1 MAKLFFINSVNN
13 KIIDIKRNKFI
24 VYKNKN
30 ICNNKH
36 SLNKKKTNQFKN
48 MNIKFEVF
56 HIKNTKKCKVLKNN
70 KLVYEN
76 IFYSKE
82 NFASDGKNGPNI
94 IYNKSIRSS
103 SYRGVSRNGNK
114 WQVLLMNKKNKY
126 YLGNHNKEIIAA
138 KIYDIFA
145 IKLRGEKATTNF
157 FYNDEQIQKIKEM
170 KFNNIK

>member
-1 MAKLFFINSVNN
+1 M
-13 KIIDIKRNKFI
+13 
-24 VYKNKN
+24 
-30 ICNNKH
+30 
-36 SLNKKKTNQFKN
+36 
-48 MNIKFEVF
+48 
-56 HIKNTKKCKVLKNN
+56 
-70 KLVYEN
+70 
-76 IFYSKE
+76 YSKE
-82 NFASDGKNGPNI
+82 SISCDGKIGSNI
-94 IYNKSIRSS
+94 IVNKSIRSS